1 MTAGKWCYHPWTGNP
16 VDHDFNTKKWCVTVT
31 LQNIKKSTSSLRS
44 TWACPK
50 LGHPEIEW
58 DIIVFLIEMSIFG
71 LPSFQDKPI
80 SPYISTIHGKTL
92 MFDTQLGKNTWPHA
106 SPLVPNKACSSK
118 DPNSIPIGT
127 VFFGQGARLFLE
139 SGFLFLTEVL
149 WRLGIHWL
157 LGGRY
162 SVAPQ
167 TWYELT
173 MAQSQL

>member
-31 LQNIKKSTSSLRS
+31 LQNIKKKYLQSSKHMGLSKTGPPRNWVGYHRVPHWDEHF
-44 TWACPK
+44 WAT
-50 LGHPEIEW
+50 
-58 DIIVFLIEMSIFG
+58 LISG
-71 LPSFQDKPI
+71 QT
-80 SPYISTIHGKTL
+80 YISTIHGKTL

-106 SPLVPNKACSSK
+106 SPLVPPNKMQFHL

-127 VFFGQGARLFLE
+127 VFFFGQGARLFLE

-149 WRLGIHWL
+149 WRLWIQWL

-162 SVAPQ
+162 SQPQ
-167 TWYELT
+167 TVYELT